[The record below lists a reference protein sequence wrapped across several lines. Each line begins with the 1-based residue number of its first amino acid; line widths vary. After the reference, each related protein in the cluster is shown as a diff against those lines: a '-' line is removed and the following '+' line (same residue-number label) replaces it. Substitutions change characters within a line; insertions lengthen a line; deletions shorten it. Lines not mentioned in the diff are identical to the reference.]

1 MSINVKKYS
10 IILGVMIALAGG
22 ALWLSDNPL
31 DIDVETEEQRQK
43 VKDTLSGQ
51 WYSNDGTCDKEL
63 VYYSLQEFTFGTNLP
78 RTAINPIKY
87 DQFTIEMPKA
97 TESVDALTNWFNN
110 CDAFTAPEFAPVK
123 ITSRS
128 RTNTEDFYY
137 YPEHNLI
144 LLIEGDSVLPLM
156 RLDDLRLFQSRTGPK
171 GSDDSTPS

>member
-87 DQFTIEMPKA
+87 DQFTIEMSKA

-110 CDAFTAPEFAPVK
+110 CDAFTAPEFA
-123 ITSRS
+123 S
-128 RTNTEDFYY
+128 
-137 YPEHNLI
+137 
-144 LLIEGDSVLPLM
+144 M
-156 RLDDLRLFQSRTGPK
+156 
-171 GSDDSTPS
+171 

>member
-10 IILGVMIALAGG
+10 IIFGVMIALAGG

-87 DQFTIEMPKA
+87 DQFTIEMSKA

-110 CDAFTAPEFAPVK
+110 CDAFAAPEFAPVK
-123 ITSRS
+123 ITLS
-128 RTNTEDFYY
+128 
-137 YPEHNLI
+137 LI
-144 LLIEGDSVLPLM
+144 HISEPT
-156 RLDDLRLFQSRTGPK
+156 RPY
-171 GSDDSTPS
+171 

>member
-10 IILGVMIALAGG
+10 IIFGVMIALAGG

-63 VYYSLQEFTFGTNLP
+63 VYYSLQEFTFGTILP

-87 DQFTIEMPKA
+87 DQFTIEMSKA

-110 CDAFTAPEFAPVK
+110 CDAFAAPEFAPVK

-144 LLIEGDSVLPLM
+144 LLIEDDSVLPLM

>member
-1 MSINVKKYS
+1 MSINVKKHS
-10 IILGVMIALAGG
+10 LVLGVMVALAGG

-31 DIDVETEEQRQK
+31 DIDVGTEEQRQK
-43 VKDTLSGQ
+43 VKDTISGQ

-87 DQFTIEMPKA
+87 DKFTIDMSKA
-97 TESVDALTNWFNN
+97 TERVDALTNWFSN
-110 CDAFTAPEFAPVK
+110 CDAFTAPEFNPVK

-128 RTNTEDFYY
+128 RTNTEEFYY

-144 LLIEGDSVLPLM
+144 LLLEDDNVLPLM
-156 RLDDLRLFQSRTGPK
+156 RLDDLRLFKSRTGPK
-171 GSDDSTPS
+171 GSDDSIPG